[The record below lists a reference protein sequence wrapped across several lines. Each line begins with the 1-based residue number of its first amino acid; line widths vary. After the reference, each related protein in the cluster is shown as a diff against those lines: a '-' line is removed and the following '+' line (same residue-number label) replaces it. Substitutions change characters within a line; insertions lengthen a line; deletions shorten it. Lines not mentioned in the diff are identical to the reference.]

1 MYGTRDVSGLS
12 IPERKLIR
20 EAELDANPDVL
31 FKVYS
36 PVYPPDYEKLCALVF
51 RPTADPIRWMTLLNR
66 YRNIT
71 TQWTH
76 KQFTPLPRNVIKISR
91 RGDEINTICVEFPKH
106 LEEINNPANDI
117 EDLGA
122 RLQRLKVNQE

>member
-1 MYGTRDVSGLS
+1 MYGMEDVTDLS
-12 IPERKLIR
+12 VHERKKRR
-20 EAELDANPDVL
+20 EANLDANPDVL
-31 FKVYS
+31 FRVYS
-36 PVYPPDYEKLCALVF
+36 PVYPPDDEKLCALVF

-76 KQFTPLPRNVIKISR
+76 KQLTALPRNVIKISR
-91 RGDEINTICVEFPKH
+91 RGDEINTICVEFPNH
-106 LEEINNPANDI
+106 LEEINDPANDI

-122 RLQRLKVNQE
+122 GIQ